1 MLILPLVQIVRAD
14 GSQADLGTLDP
25 GDYKVRV
32 SAVPLEAVLWTK
44 ELTFTIGQ
52 EQPEPVPTP
61 EPEPQP
67 QEPEPV
73 PVEPEPEPDVELPA
87 EPAPEPETPAEPEPQ
102 PEPQP
107 QGFRLSTTTIPRDAK
122 VGDVLATFEGG
133 NLAGGPDFAV
143 VLEGGEGAGDNS
155 YFQISAEKELILA
168 KPLGNRTM
176 LSIRTEVRDDKA
188 RLDKV
193 FLLKVE

>member
-25 GDYKVRV
+25 GDYKVLV

-44 ELTFTIGQ
+44 ELTFTVAGQ
-52 EQPEPVPTP
+52 DPTPEP

-67 QEPEPV
+67 QEPDPV
-73 PVEPEPEPDVELPA
+73 PIEPEPEPDTELPA
-87 EPAPEPETPAEPEPQ
+87 EPAPEPEKPAEPEPQ

-107 QGFRLSTTTIPRDAK
+107 QGFRLSTTTIPREAT
-122 VGDVLATFEGG
+122 VGSVLARFEGG
-133 NLAGGPDFAV
+133 ALPGGTGAWRV
-143 VLEGGEGAGDNS
+143 YLEGGDGAADNGQ
-155 YFQISAEKELILA
+155 FQINEKNELLLA
-168 KPLGNRTM
+168 KPLGSRAF
-176 LSIRTEVRDDKA
+176 LSIRTEVRDGKA